1 MVNDRRIPIV
11 ALACAMALVCGA
23 APMAGGPDSR
33 VADAA
38 MRGDVAAVRALL
50 QQRADVNGAQGDG
63 MDALHWA
70 AEQGNQELAGLLLA
84 AGAIPDAVTRI
95 GRHTPLHIAAKGG
108 HHLVVRRLVDA
119 KADVRATTTTGAAP
133 LHFAAASG
141 SSETVTIL
149 LDGGADVNVREPE
162 WGQTPLMFAA
172 ASGRTEVVKVL
183 LARGGGVRATAKV
196 VDISASNRE
205 DSDESRERNER
216 VAAI

>member
-1 MVNDRRIPIV
+1 
-11 ALACAMALVCGA
+11 
-23 APMAGGPDSR
+23 
-33 VADAA
+33 

-108 HHLVVRRLVDA
+108 HISSFDGSSMRKPTSRDDHH
-119 KADVRATTTTGAAP
+119 GAAP

-141 SSETVTIL
+141 SAETIALL
-149 LDGGADVNVREPE
+149 LDHGA
-162 WGQTPLMFAA
+162 
-172 ASGRTEVVKVL
+172 
-183 LARGGGVRATAKV
+183 
-196 VDISASNRE
+196 ISMRR
-205 DSDESRERNER
+205 SRNGDRR
-216 VAAI
+216 P